1 MYNNLWYVVACVQEE
16 KRKKQI
22 LDEMTYGS
30 KPAAAAAA
38 VRKRRADPAPL
49 MSPRNAL
56 KPKQASVSC
65 PHVMK
70 VVPHSLVDHRA
81 RSCSRV

>member
-1 MYNNLWYVVACVQEE
+1 MVACIQEE

-22 LDEMTYGS
+22 MDEMTYGS
-30 KPAAAAAA
+30 KPAAAAA

-56 KPKQASVSC
+56 KPKQAGARC
-65 PHVMK
+65 AHIMK
-70 VVPHSLVDHRA
+70 VVPH
-81 RSCSRV
+81 CG